1 MKINKKKIIINLI
14 WIAIGI
20 IIFYFLYKSY
30 EIFIGHSLRL
40 F

>member
-1 MKINKKKIIINLI
+1 MKFKKKEIVINFI

-30 EIFIGHSLRL
+30 EIFIGHGLK
-40 F
+40 FF

>member
-1 MKINKKKIIINLI
+1 MKINKKKITISFV
-14 WIAIGI
+14 WIVIGI